1 MNSIKWTGESRYRV
15 QSDLLPIGHEGIRA
29 QQNPN
34 AFQMFDKFF
43 QENEFD
49 FVIEIGTSFGGF
61 ALYLYEQSLQHD
73 FNFITYDYSKF
84 KGGIW
89 SDRRRDLKDIWD
101 GELKYDFRDKDVFLD
116 DTIKEISTILQNNK
130 CLLLCDGGDK
140 PREIQIYSEYLQ
152 PGSYIMG
159 HDYSP
164 SKEYHQQHHKG
175 KVWNWLELMDSDV
188 KKTMEQYGLTKSSEY
203 YQGFC
208 DVVWLCL
215 IKE

>member
-1 MNSIKWTGESRYRV
+1 MIEWKGESRYRV
-15 QSDLLPIGHEGIRA
+15 KSSLLPKGHEGIRA

-43 QENEFD
+43 NENQFD

-61 ALYLYEQSLQHD
+61 SLYLYEQSIQHGW
-73 FNFITYDYSKF
+73 NFITYDYSKF
-84 KGGIW
+84 KNGIW
-89 SDRRRDLKDIWD
+89 SDRRRDLKNIWD
-101 GELKYDFRDKDVFLD
+101 GELKFDFRVKDVFHQ
-116 DTIKEISTILQNNK
+116 DTIDEISHIIKNNK
-130 CLLLCDGGDK
+130 CLVLCDGGDK
-140 PREIQIYSEYLQ
+140 PKEIQIYSQYLQ

-164 SKEYHQQHHKG
+164 SKQYHKQHHKG

-188 KKTMEQYGLTKSSEY
+188 EDTIQEYNLQKPSEY

>member
-1 MNSIKWTGESRYRV
+1 MIEWKGESRYRV
-15 QSDLLPIGHEGIRA
+15 KSSLLPKGHEGIRA

-43 QENEFD
+43 NENQFD

-61 ALYLYEQSLQHD
+61 SLYLYEQSIQHGWD
-73 FNFITYDYSKF
+73 FITYDYSKF
-84 KGGIW
+84 KNGIW
-89 SDRRRDLKDIWD
+89 SDRRRDLKNIWD
-101 GELKYDFRDKDVFLD
+101 GELKFDFRDKDVFHQ
-116 DTIKEISTILQNNK
+116 DTIDEISHIIKNNK
-130 CLLLCDGGDK
+130 CLVLCDGGDK
-140 PREIQIYSEYLQ
+140 PKEIQIYSQYLQ
-152 PGSYIMG
+152 SGSYIMG

-164 SKEYHQQHHKG
+164 SKQYHKQHHKG

-188 KKTMEQYGLTKSSEY
+188 EDTIQEYNLQKPSEY

-215 IKE
+215 IKG

>member
-1 MNSIKWTGESRYRV
+1 MIEWTGESRYRV
-15 QSDLLPIGHEGIRA
+15 QSDLLPKGHEGIRA

-43 QENEFD
+43 QENQFD

-61 ALYLYEQSLQHD
+61 SLYLYEQSLQHD

-84 KGGIW
+84 KNGLW
-89 SDRRRDLKDIWD
+89 SDRRRDLKEVWD
-101 GELKYDFRDKDVFLD
+101 GELKFDFRDKDVFLQ
-116 DTIKEISTILQNNK
+116 DTIDEISTILKSNK

-164 SKEYHQQHHKG
+164 SEEYFYQHHQKQ
-175 KVWNWLELMDSDV
+175 VWNWLELMDSDV
-188 KKTMEQYGLTKSSEY
+188 ENTMEQYGLIKSSEY

>member
-1 MNSIKWTGESRYRV
+1 MIEWKGESRYRV
-15 QSDLLPIGHEGIRA
+15 KSSLLPKGHEGIRA

-43 QENEFD
+43 QENQFD

-61 ALYLYEQSLQHD
+61 SLYLYEQSIQHNWD
-73 FNFITYDYSKF
+73 FITYDYSKF
-84 KGGIW
+84 KNGIW
-89 SDRRRDLKDIWD
+89 SNRRKDLKDIWD
-101 GELKYDFRDKDVFLD
+101 GELKFDFRDKDVFHQ
-116 DTIKEISTILQNNK
+116 DTIDEISHIIKNNK
-130 CLLLCDGGDK
+130 CLILCDGGDK
-140 PREIQIYSEYLQ
+140 PKEIQIYSEYLQ
-152 PGSYIMG
+152 SGSYIMG

-164 SKEYHQQHHKG
+164 SKQYHKQHHKN

-188 KKTMEQYGLTKSSEY
+188 ENTMHQYNLQKPSEY

-215 IKE
+215 IKG

>member
-1 MNSIKWTGESRYRV
+1 MIEWKGESRYRV
-15 QSDLLPIGHEGIRA
+15 KSSLLPKGHEGIRA

-43 QENEFD
+43 NENQFD

-61 ALYLYEQSLQHD
+61 SLYLYEQSIQHNWD
-73 FNFITYDYSKF
+73 FITYDYSKF
-84 KGGIW
+84 KNGIW
-89 SDRRRDLKDIWD
+89 SDRRRDLKNIWD
-101 GELKYDFRDKDVFLD
+101 GELKFDFRDKDVFHQ
-116 DTIKEISTILQNNK
+116 DTIDEISHIIKNNK
-130 CLLLCDGGDK
+130 CLVLCDGGDK
-140 PREIQIYSEYLQ
+140 PKEIQIYSQYLQ
-152 PGSYIMG
+152 SGSYIMG

-164 SKEYHQQHHKG
+164 SKQYHKQHHKG

-188 KKTMEQYGLTKSSEY
+188 QDTIQEYNLQKPSEY

-215 IKE
+215 IKG

>member
-1 MNSIKWTGESRYRV
+1 MIEWKGESRYRV
-15 QSDLLPIGHEGIRA
+15 KSSLLPKGHEGIRA

-43 QENEFD
+43 NENQFD

-61 ALYLYEQSLQHD
+61 SLYLYEQSIQHGWD
-73 FNFITYDYSKF
+73 FITYDYSKF
-84 KGGIW
+84 KNGIW

-101 GELKYDFRDKDVFLD
+101 GELKFDFRDKDVFHQ
-116 DTIKEISTILQNNK
+116 DTIDEISHIIKNNK
-130 CLLLCDGGDK
+130 CLVLCDGGDK
-140 PREIQIYSEYLQ
+140 PKEIQIYSQYLQ
-152 PGSYIMG
+152 SGSYIMG

-164 SKEYHQQHHKG
+164 SKQYHKQHHKG

-188 KKTMEQYGLTKSSEY
+188 EDTIQEYNLQKPSEY

-215 IKE
+215 IKG